1 MTSVML
7 AAFGSCLLFIACCRR
22 LLAHRRRTRAAAAA
36 LRLAQELNT
45 SSRLGRMDA
54 VTALLALG
62 AQPSW
67 REDTLGL
74 TALHMAAV
82 GGHCDILETLLRAG
96 APLETLCDEG
106 RSPLACAVAN
116 GQAGAVDTLLRAGAS
131 VRAGTSVRL
140 DAALQL
146 PQGTRSSRTAAEC
159 IVRSLL
165 AAGLPVDLRAAPP
178 HNSPL
183 LGALLRQPHLL
194 LAALEGAHVRCLELN
209 PAALSAASGR
219 AVTAAKALCV
229 SAAGV
234 EVRAVADRVAHV
246 TLHGIL
252 SIPQLG
258 WWTGA
263 VASSWAADRAA
274 AAHANAAIAR
284 LRAHAIAPPS
294 ADTASCA
301 IAVARLTKAG
311 QAASAWRALAR
322 TMGADL
328 VAAGA
333 AAQAT
338 LSSLQGA
345 HLHLLARVQ

>member
-194 LAALEGAHVRCLELN
+194 LAALEGPHVRCLELN

-219 AVTAAKALCV
+219 AVTA
-229 SAAGV
+229 G
-234 EVRAVADRVAHV
+234 H
-246 TLHGIL
+246 
-252 SIPQLG
+252 
-258 WWTGA
+258 
-263 VASSWAADRAA
+263 
-274 AAHANAAIAR
+274 
-284 LRAHAIAPPS
+284 
-294 ADTASCA
+294 
-301 IAVARLTKAG
+301 
-311 QAASAWRALAR
+311 
-322 TMGADL
+322 
-328 VAAGA
+328 GA
-333 AAQAT
+333 ARVRRRGPRPTKPAPHSDGVWGGREVAT
-338 LSSLQGA
+338 VEIYGGPGPLDRPC
-345 HLHLLARVQ
+345 LLDRPRLLTGRAKPCLFDQPCLF